1 MVTHS
6 FSSSVFSTFLPY
18 QVPSA
23 GVPFMIEFWRR
34 RRLRKAFNSYVQ
46 QLGPSLVRRYGPQ
59 DQFTVL
65 QGQATVRDLKLDQRF
80 LAYAV
85 ALYRHEVSEHTI
97 NVLKVDQAFLDALRR
112 EVADSLFAGDVT
124 YSAQAVLGLSKRA
137 GWLGGPAPDWI
148 ENQRGRTSL

>member
-1 MVTHS
+1 
-6 FSSSVFSTFLPY
+6 
-18 QVPSA
+18 
-23 GVPFMIEFWRR
+23 MIEFWRR

-65 QGQATVRDLKLDQRF
+65 QVQATVRDLKLDQRF

-85 ALYRHEVSEHTI
+85 ALYRHEVSEYTI
-97 NVLKVDQAFLDALRR
+97 NVLKVDQAFLDVLRR
-112 EVADSLFAGDVT
+112 EIADSLFAGDVT

-137 GWLGGPAPDWI
+137 GWQGGPAPDWI
-148 ENQRGRTSL
+148 ENHRGRTSL